1 MRAVPSWLHA
11 LLWSCCPVKG
21 LQVFLKCTVRCSGAA
36 RESARSSESDAPTR
50 HTHTSHTLYSL
61 YSHARSPACCSGES
75 RIMCRVDD
83 VLRVQRVSSDSWV
96 ICLCRLSSSLCL
108 HITFLL
114 GLLLRPNLLRN
125 PVEVH
130 RQLLASR
137 SRVPQVRY

>member
-1 MRAVPSWLHA
+1 M
-11 LLWSCCPVKG
+11 KG
-21 LQVFLKCTVRCSGAA
+21 LQVILKGTVRFLGAA
-36 RESARSSESDAPTR
+36 RESARSSDAPTR
-50 HTHTSHTLYSL
+50 HSCATAHTRHTLYSL

-83 VLRVQRVSSDSWV
+83 VLRVQWVSSDSWV